1 MDRRI
6 FLTLPLAAA
15 AGALSACTSTDAPAP
30 FITTPRPFP
39 TASKAPSIRPIPS
52 VQPIPSIPPGARKGF
67 GISLSRRIALEQLN
81 SLDLTWFYN
90 WGERYPAARP
100 GPEFVPMVW
109 GSGSL
114 RRNAVERIQSEI
126 QYSRATQLLGFNEP
140 DHREQANMSVDR
152 AIDLWPQLEA
162 AGLRLGS
169 PAPVQALGDWLKA
182 FMDKAAAKDLR
193 VDFVAMHSYAPP
205 NADSFLESVQRL
217 HERYGK
223 PVWITEYAV
232 ADWQAKASSPSRFSE
247 SEILTFMEETV
258 VGLRG
263 MPFVERFAWKTRAH
277 DDPVMGKSA
286 LFRKDGSL
294 SPTGEL
300 YKSL

>member
-1 MDRRI
+1 M

-15 AGALSACTSTDAPAP
+15 AGALSACTATDTPAP
-30 FITTPRPFP
+30 FITAPRPVP
-39 TASKAPSIRPIPS
+39 TPSTSASIR
-52 VQPIPSIPPGARKGF
+52 PSIPPGARKGF
-67 GISLSRRIALEQLN
+67 GISLSKRIALEQLN

-100 GPEFVPMVW
+100 EPEFVPMVW
-109 GSGSL
+109 GSGGV
-114 RRNAVERIQSEI
+114 RRNAVERIQAEI
-126 QYSRATQLLGFNEP
+126 EYSRATHLLGFNEP
-140 DHREQANMSVDR
+140 DHSGQANMSVSR
-152 AIDLWPQLEA
+152 AIDLWPHLQK

-169 PAPVQALGDWLKA
+169 PAPVQALGDWLKE
-182 FMDKAAAKDLR
+182 FMDRAAAKDLR
-193 VDFVAMHSYAPP
+193 VDFVAMHSYTPP
-205 NADSFLESVQRL
+205 NPDSLLETVQSL

-223 PVWITEYAV
+223 PVWITEFAV
-232 ADWQAKASSPSRFSE
+232 ADWQAKASAPSRFSE
-247 SEILTFMEETV
+247 SEILSFMEETV
-258 VGLRG
+258 AGLRE

-277 DDPVMGKSA
+277 DDPIMGKSA

>member
-1 MDRRI
+1 M
-6 FLTLPLAAA
+6 FLALPLAAA
-15 AGALSACTSTDAPAP
+15 AGALSACTSTDAPP
-30 FITTPRPFP
+30 PSITTLRPVP
-39 TASKAPSIRPIPS
+39 TGSPTPSIR
-52 VQPIPSIPPGARKGF
+52 PIPSIPPGARKGF

-81 SLDLTWFYN
+81 SLDLSWFYN

-140 DHREQANMSVDR
+140 DHRAQANMSVDQ

-169 PAPVQALGDWLKA
+169 PAPVQALGDWLKE

-193 VDFVAMHSYAPP
+193 VDFVAMHSYTPP
-205 NADSFLESVQRL
+205 NPDSLLKAVQSL
-217 HERYGK
+217 HERYDK
-223 PVWITEYAV
+223 PVWITEFAV

-258 VGLRG
+258 AGLRE

-277 DDPVMGKSA
+277 DDPIMGKSA
-286 LFRKDGSL
+286 LFMKDGSL